1 HPRCRLSASR
11 SSAKNHAAAVTL
23 LDRYIFKSVFFT
35 CAAAVG
41 LFAFIVLV
49 PNIARDLLAYVLAGQ
64 LSAAAFVKLMLLL
77 VPLAIT
83 YALPMG
89 LLTGVLL
96 TLGRLS
102 ADHEITAMRAAGL
115 SLPRL
120 TVPILFLAVFG
131 AAIGLYFNFD
141 SMPRARV
148 EYHRELAQ
156 AVKVNSLSFIEEK
169 TFIRKFPGL
178 VIYVNEKD
186 GTELKDV
193 WGWELDDH
201 KRVKRIVHAG
211 NGHLEYD
218 DNTNTIILSLF
229 HVQMESRDEKNPENF
244 TDTPVMIATE
254 RLEPLRLSLERFFKP
269 GSVHVKP
276 DWMTFS
282 ELRAERV
289 RLAQRVPPPGQAK
302 DYAREN
308 MKLELVYQDKFNTAL
323 AVFSLALIGI
333 PLGIKVSRRETSA
346 NFGVALLLTLTY
358 YLLTV
363 AVKSLDR
370 HPEYRPDLLI
380 WVPNLL
386 LIGLGL
392 WLFSRIDRKK

>member
-1 HPRCRLSASR
+1 
-11 SSAKNHAAAVTL
+11 VTL
-23 LDRYIFKSVFFT
+23 LDRYIFRSVLFT
-35 CAAAVG
+35 CLAAVG

-64 LSAAAFVKLMLLL
+64 LSTAAFGRLMLLL

-120 TVPILFLAVFG
+120 TVPVLFLAVIG
-131 AAIGLYFNFD
+131 AGVGLYFNFD

-148 EYHRELAQ
+148 EYHRELAD
-156 AVKVNSLSFIEEK
+156 AVRTNSLSFIEEK
-169 TFIRKFPGL
+169 TFIRTFPGY
-178 VIYVNEKD
+178 VVYVNEKA
-186 GTELKDV
+186 GAELKDF
-193 WGWELDDH
+193 WLWELDDQ
-201 KRVKRIVHAG
+201 KRVARLVRAAA
-211 NGHLEYD
+211 GHLEYD
-218 DNTNTIILSLF
+218 GAENALILTLT
-229 HVQMESRDEKNPENF
+229 HAQVETRNDKNPENF
-244 TDTPVMIATE
+244 ADTSPIVSFEKSEPV
-254 RLEPLRLSLERFFKP
+254 RLSLNRFFKP
-269 GSVHVKP
+269 GSVRVKP

-282 ELRAERV
+282 QLRTERV
-289 RLAQRVPPPGQAK
+289 RLAARVVPPGQAK
-302 DYAREN
+302 DYAREA

-323 AVFSLALIGI
+323 AVFSLALIGV
-333 PLGIKVSRRETSA
+333 PLGLKVSRRETSA
-346 NFGVALLLTLTY
+346 NFGVALLLTLGY

-363 AVKSLDR
+363 AVKALDR

-386 LIGLGL
+386 IIGIGV
-392 WLFSRIDRKK
+392 WLFTRIEKK

>member
-1 HPRCRLSASR
+1 
-11 SSAKNHAAAVTL
+11 VTL
-23 LDRYIFKSVFFT
+23 LDRYIFKSVLFT

-64 LSAAAFVKLMLLL
+64 LSTAAFGRLMLLL

-102 ADHEITAMRAAGL
+102 ADHEITAMRAAGIG
-115 SLPRL
+115 LPRL
-120 TVPILFLAVFG
+120 TIPVIALG
-131 AAIGLYFNFD
+131 AIGAGLGLYFNFD

-148 EYHRELAQ
+148 EYHRELAE
-156 AVKVNSLSFIEEK
+156 AVRVNSLSFIEEK
-169 TFIRKFPGL
+169 TFIRKFPGY
-178 VIYVNEKD
+178 VVYVNEKS
-186 GTELKDV
+186 GTELRDF
-193 WGWELDDH
+193 WFWELDDQ
-201 KRVKRIVHAG
+201 KRVTRLIRAEA
-211 NGHLEYD
+211 GHLDYD
-218 DNTNTIILSLF
+218 DTTNTLILSLT
-229 HVQMESRDEKNPENF
+229 HAQVETRHEKNPENF
-244 TDTPVMIATE
+244 ADTSPIVSFE
-254 RLEPLRLSLERFFKP
+254 RSEPLRLSLDRFFKP
-269 GSVHVKP
+269 GSVRVKP

-282 ELRAERV
+282 QLRQERV
-289 RLAQRVPPPGQAK
+289 RLAARVAPPGQAK
-302 DYAREN
+302 DYAREA

-323 AVFSLALIGI
+323 AVFSLALIGV

-346 NFGVALLLTLTY
+346 NFGVALLLTLGY

-363 AVKSLDR
+363 SVKTLDR

-386 LIGLGL
+386 IIGLGV
-392 WLFSRIDRKK
+392 WLFTRIEKK

>member
-1 HPRCRLSASR
+1 MRVVSGRFVCEETCT
-11 SSAKNHAAAVTL
+11 AVTL
-23 LDRYIFKSVFFT
+23 LDRYIFKSVLFT

-49 PNIARDLLAYVLAGQ
+49 PNIARDLLTYVLAGQ
-64 LSAAAFVKLMLLL
+64 LSAAAFGKLMLLL

-115 SLPRL
+115 SVPRL
-120 TVPILFLAVFG
+120 TVPVVLLAVIG
-131 AAIGLYFNFD
+131 AALGLYFNFD

-148 EYHRELAQ
+148 EYHRELAE
-156 AVKVNSLSFIEEK
+156 AVRTNSLSFLEEK
-169 TFIRKFPGL
+169 TFLHNFPGY
-178 VIYVNEKD
+178 VVYVNEKA
-186 GTELKDV
+186 GSELKDF
-193 WGWELDDH
+193 WLWELDDQ
-201 KRVKRIVHAG
+201 KRVRRLVRAQS
-211 NGHLEYD
+211 GHLEYD
-218 DNTNTIILSLF
+218 ETDNTLILTLL
-229 HVQMESRDEKNPENF
+229 HAQVETRDDKHPENF
-244 TDTPVMIATE
+244 ADPSPIVSFE
-254 RLEPLRLSLERFFKP
+254 RSEPIRLSLNRFIKP
-269 GSVHVKP
+269 GGVRVKP

-282 ELRAERV
+282 QLRAERV
-289 RLAQRVPPPGQAK
+289 RLAARVPPPGQAK
-302 DYAREN
+302 EYAREG

-323 AVFSLALIGI
+323 AVFSLALIGV

-346 NFGVALLLTLTY
+346 NFGVALLLTLGY

-363 AVKSLDR
+363 AVKALDR
-370 HPEYRPDLLI
+370 HPEYRPDILI

-386 LIGLGL
+386 ILGIGA
-392 WLFSRIDRKK
+392 WLFTRLEKK

>member
-1 HPRCRLSASR
+1 M
-11 SSAKNHAAAVTL
+11 TL
-23 LDRYIFKSVFFT
+23 LDRYIFKSVLFT

-64 LSAAAFVKLMLLL
+64 LSAMVFGKLMFLL

-115 SLPRL
+115 GLPRL
-120 TVPILFLAVFG
+120 TVPVLLLGAFG
-131 AAIGLYFNFD
+131 AGLGLYFNFD

-148 EYHRELAQ
+148 EYHRELAE
-156 AVKVNSLSFIEEK
+156 AVRANSLSFIEEK
-169 TFIRKFPGL
+169 TFIRKFPGYI
-178 VIYVNEKD
+178 VYVNEKS
-186 GTELKDV
+186 GAELKDF
-193 WGWELDDH
+193 WLWELDDQ
-201 KRVKRIVHAG
+201 KRVTRLVRAAS
-211 NGHLEYD
+211 GHLEYD
-218 DNTNTIILSLF
+218 NDDNTLVLTLT
-229 HVQMESRDEKNPENF
+229 HAQVETRDAKNPESF
-244 TDTPVMIATE
+244 ADTSPIISFEKSEPV
-254 RLEPLRLSLERFFKP
+254 RLSLERFFKP
-269 GSVHVKP
+269 GSVRVKP

-282 ELRAERV
+282 QLRAERA
-289 RLAQRVPPPGQAK
+289 RLAARVPPPGEAK
-302 DYAREN
+302 EFARDR
-308 MKLELVYQDKFNTAL
+308 MKVELVYQDKFNTAL

-346 NFGVALLLTLTY
+346 NFGVALLLTLGY

-363 AVKSLDR
+363 AVKALDR
-370 HPEYRPDLLI
+370 HPEYRPDILL
-380 WVPNLL
+380 WVPNLMI
-386 LIGLGL
+386 IGLGM
-392 WLFSRIDRKK
+392 WLFTRIEKK

>member
-1 HPRCRLSASR
+1 
-11 SSAKNHAAAVTL
+11 VTL
-23 LDRYIFKSVFFT
+23 LDRYIFKSVLFT

-64 LSAAAFVKLMLLL
+64 LSAVVFGKLMLLL

-102 ADHEITAMRAAGL
+102 ADHEITAMRAAGV
-115 SLPRL
+115 SAPRL
-120 TVPILFLAVFG
+120 TRPVLLLGVCG
-131 AAIGLYFNFD
+131 AALGLYFNFD

-148 EYHRELAQ
+148 EYHRELAE
-156 AVKVNSLSFIEEK
+156 AVRTNSLNFIEEK
-169 TFIRKFPGL
+169 TFIRKFPGY
-178 VIYVNEKD
+178 VFYVNEKD
-186 GTELKDV
+186 GAELKDF
-193 WGWELDDH
+193 WGWELDDQ
-201 KRVKRIVHAG
+201 KRVRRLVRAES
-211 NGHLEYD
+211 GHLEYD
-218 DNTNTIILSLF
+218 EADNTIILTLY
-229 HVQMESRDEKNPENF
+229 HVQVEARDEKNPENF
-244 TDTPVMIATE
+244 ADSSPMILAE
-254 RLEPLRLSLERFFKP
+254 KFEPIRLSLERFFKP

-282 ELRAERV
+282 QLRAERV
-289 RLAQRVPPPGQAK
+289 RLAARIPPPGEAK
-302 DYAREN
+302 EYARDR

-323 AVFSLALIGI
+323 AVFSLALIGV

-346 NFGVALLLTLTY
+346 NFGVALLLTLGY

-363 AVKSLDR
+363 AVKALDR

-386 LIGLGL
+386 ILGLGL
-392 WLFSRIDRKK
+392 WLFSRIEKK

>member
-1 HPRCRLSASR
+1 M
-11 SSAKNHAAAVTL
+11 TL
-23 LDRYIFKSVFFT
+23 LDRYIFRSVLYT

-64 LSAAAFVKLMLLL
+64 LSTAAFGRLMLLL

-102 ADHEITAMRAAGL
+102 ADHEITARRAAGL

-120 TVPILFLAVFG
+120 TVPVLFLAVIG
-131 AAIGLYFNFD
+131 SGVGLYFNFD

-148 EYHRELAQ
+148 EYHRELAD
-156 AVKVNSLSFIEEK
+156 AVRANSLSFIEEK
-169 TFIRKFPGL
+169 TFIRTFPGY
-178 VIYVNEKD
+178 VVYVNEKA
-186 GTELKDV
+186 GAELKDF
-193 WGWELDDH
+193 WLWELDDQ
-201 KRVKRIVHAG
+201 KRVTRLVRAAS
-211 NGHLEYD
+211 GHLEYD
-218 DNTNTIILSLF
+218 DAENTLILTLT
-229 HVQMESRDEKNPENF
+229 HAQVETRNDKNPESF
-244 TDTPVMIATE
+244 ADTSPIVSFEKSEPV
-254 RLEPLRLSLERFFKP
+254 RLSLNRFFKP
-269 GSVHVKP
+269 GSVRVKP

-282 ELRAERV
+282 QLRTERV
-289 RLAQRVPPPGQAK
+289 RLAARVAPPGQAK
-302 DYAREN
+302 DYAREA

-323 AVFSLALIGI
+323 AVFSLALIGV

-346 NFGVALLLTLTY
+346 NFGVALLLTLGY

-363 AVKSLDR
+363 AVKALDR

-386 LIGLGL
+386 IIGIGV
-392 WLFSRIDRKK
+392 WLFTRIEKK

>member
-1 HPRCRLSASR
+1 M
-11 SSAKNHAAAVTL
+11 
-23 LDRYIFKSVFFT
+23 
-35 CAAAVG
+35 G

-49 PNIARDLLAYVLAGQ
+49 PNVARDLLAYVLAGQ
-64 LSAAAFVKLMLLL
+64 LSAVAFGRLMLLL

-120 TVPILFLAVFG
+120 TVPVLVLGAIG
-131 AAIGLYFNFD
+131 AAVGLYFNFD

-148 EYHRELAQ
+148 EYHRELAE
-156 AVKVNSLSFIEEK
+156 AVRTNSLSFIEEK
-169 TFIRKFPGL
+169 TFIRKFPGYVL
-178 VIYVNEKD
+178 YVNDKE
-186 GTELKDV
+186 GSELKDF
-193 WGWELDDH
+193 WGWKLDDE
-201 KRVKRIVHAG
+201 KRVTRIVHAAT
-211 NGHLEYD
+211 GHLDYD
-218 DNTNTIILSLF
+218 SSDNTLILSLT
-229 HVQMESRDEKNPENF
+229 HVQVEERDEKSPENF
-244 TDTPVMIATE
+244 ADSSRTAMTE
-254 RLEPLRLSLERFFKP
+254 RTEPIRLSLERFFKP
-269 GSVHVKP
+269 GSVRVKP

-282 ELRAERV
+282 QLRAERA
-289 RLAQRVPPPGQAK
+289 RLA
-302 DYAREN
+302 ARTPAPDQVKEFARDQ

-323 AVFSLALIGI
+323 AVFSLALIGV

-363 AVKSLDR
+363 AVKNLDR
-370 HPEYRPDLLI
+370 HPEYRPDLLL

-386 LIGLGL
+386 ILGLGA
-392 WLFSRIDRKK
+392 WLFTRIEKK

>member
-1 HPRCRLSASR
+1 M
-11 SSAKNHAAAVTL
+11 TL
-23 LDRYIFKSVFFT
+23 LDRYIFRSVLFT
-35 CAAAVG
+35 CLAAVG

-64 LSAAAFVKLMLLL
+64 LSTAAFGRLMLLL

-120 TVPILFLAVFG
+120 TVPVLFLAVIG
-131 AAIGLYFNFD
+131 AGVGLYFNFD

-148 EYHRELAQ
+148 EYHRELAD
-156 AVKVNSLSFIEEK
+156 AVRTNSLSFIEEK
-169 TFIRKFPGL
+169 TFIRTFPGY
-178 VIYVNEKD
+178 VVYVNEKA
-186 GTELKDV
+186 GAELKDF
-193 WGWELDDH
+193 WLWELDDQ
-201 KRVKRIVHAG
+201 KRVARLVRAAA
-211 NGHLEYD
+211 GHLEYD
-218 DNTNTIILSLF
+218 GAENALILTLT
-229 HVQMESRDEKNPENF
+229 HAQVETRNDKNPENF
-244 TDTPVMIATE
+244 ADTSPIVSFEKSEPV
-254 RLEPLRLSLERFFKP
+254 RLSLNRFFKP
-269 GSVHVKP
+269 GSVRVKP

-282 ELRAERV
+282 QLRTERV
-289 RLAQRVPPPGQAK
+289 RLAARVVPPGQAK
-302 DYAREN
+302 DYAREA

-323 AVFSLALIGI
+323 AVFSLALIGV
-333 PLGIKVSRRETSA
+333 PLGLKVSRRETSA
-346 NFGVALLLTLTY
+346 NFGVALLLTLGY

-363 AVKSLDR
+363 AVKALDR

-386 LIGLGL
+386 IIGIGV
-392 WLFSRIDRKK
+392 WLFTRIEKK

>member
-1 HPRCRLSASR
+1 
-11 SSAKNHAAAVTL
+11 VTL
-23 LDRYIFKSVFFT
+23 LDRYIFKSVLFT
-35 CAAAVG
+35 CLAAVG

-64 LSAAAFVKLMLLL
+64 LSTAAFGRLMLLL

-102 ADHEITAMRAAGL
+102 ADHEITAMRAAGIGL
-115 SLPRL
+115 ARL
-120 TVPILFLAVFG
+120 TTPVLVLG
-131 AAIGLYFNFD
+131 AIGALVGLYFNFD

-148 EYHRELAQ
+148 EYHRELAD
-156 AVKVNSLSFIEEK
+156 AVRVNSLSFIEEK
-169 TFIRKFPGL
+169 TFIRKFPGH
-178 VIYVNEKD
+178 VFYVGEKS
-186 GTELKDV
+186 GSELKDV
-193 WGWELDDH
+193 WGWDLDDQ
-201 KRVKRIVHAG
+201 KRVTRTVRAAT
-211 NGHLEYD
+211 GHLEYVPA
-218 DNTNTIILSLF
+218 DNSLLLTLS
-229 HVQMESRDEKNPENF
+229 HVQVETRDEKNPENF
-244 TDTPVMIATE
+244 ANSSPAFLVE
-254 RLEPLRLSLERFFKP
+254 SFEPFRLSLERFFKP

-282 ELRAERV
+282 ELRAERT
-289 RLAQRVPPPGQAK
+289 RLAARVPPPGEAR
-302 DYAREN
+302 DYAREA
-308 MKLELVYQDKFNTAL
+308 MKLELVYQDKFNIAL
-323 AVFSLALIGI
+323 AVFSLAFIGI

-346 NFGVALLLTLTY
+346 NFGVALLLTLGY

-363 AVKSLDR
+363 AVKALDR

-386 LIGLGL
+386 IIGIAV
-392 WLFSRIDRKK
+392 WLFTRIEKK

>member
-1 HPRCRLSASR
+1 M
-11 SSAKNHAAAVTL
+11 NL

-64 LSAAAFVKLMLLL
+64 LSAVAFGRLMLLL

-102 ADHEITAMRAAGL
+102 ADHEITAMRAAGI
-115 SLPRL
+115 SMPRL
-120 TVPILFLAVFG
+120 TVPVLVLGVFG
-131 AAIGLYFNFD
+131 AGLGLYFNFD

-148 EYHRELAQ
+148 EYHRELAE
-156 AVKVNSLSFIEEK
+156 AVRTNSLSFIEEK
-169 TFIRKFPGL
+169 TFIRKFPGYVL
-178 VIYVNEKD
+178 YVNEKE
-186 GTELKDV
+186 GSELKDF
-193 WGWELDDH
+193 WGWKLDDE
-201 KRVKRIVHAG
+201 KRVTRIVHAAS
-211 NGHLEYD
+211 GHLDYD
-218 DNTNTIILSLF
+218 SNDNTLILSLT
-229 HVQMESRDEKNPENF
+229 HVQVEERDEKSPENF
-244 TDTPVMIATE
+244 SEGSRTAMTE
-254 RLEPLRLSLERFFKP
+254 RTEPIRLSLERFFKP
-269 GSVHVKP
+269 GSVRVKP

-282 ELRAERV
+282 QLRAERV
-289 RLAQRVPPPGQAK
+289 RLAARTPPPGQAK
-302 DYAREN
+302 DYAREQ

-323 AVFSLALIGI
+323 AVFSLALVGV

-346 NFGVALLLTLTY
+346 NFGVALLLTLGY
-358 YLLTV
+358 YLLVV
-363 AVKSLDR
+363 AVKNLDR

-380 WVPNLL
+380 WMPNLL
-386 LIGLGL
+386 ILALGA
-392 WLFSRIDRKK
+392 WLFTRIDRKK

>member
-1 HPRCRLSASR
+1 M
-11 SSAKNHAAAVTL
+11 TL
-23 LDRYIFKSVFFT
+23 LDRYIFRSVLYT

-64 LSAAAFVKLMLLL
+64 LSTAAFGRLMLLL

-83 YALPMG
+83 YELPMG

-120 TVPILFLAVFG
+120 TVPVLFLAVIG
-131 AAIGLYFNFD
+131 SGVGLYFNFD

-148 EYHRELAQ
+148 EYHRELAD
-156 AVKVNSLSFIEEK
+156 AVRANSLSFIEEK
-169 TFIRKFPGL
+169 TFIRTFPGY
-178 VIYVNEKD
+178 VVYVNEKA
-186 GTELKDV
+186 GAELKDF
-193 WGWELDDH
+193 WLWELDDQ
-201 KRVKRIVHAG
+201 KRVTRLVRAAS
-211 NGHLEYD
+211 GHLEYD
-218 DNTNTIILSLF
+218 DAENTLILTLT
-229 HVQMESRDEKNPENF
+229 HAQVETRNDKNPESF
-244 TDTPVMIATE
+244 ADTSPIVSFEKSEPV
-254 RLEPLRLSLERFFKP
+254 RLSLNRFFKP
-269 GSVHVKP
+269 GSVRVKP

-282 ELRAERV
+282 QLRTERV
-289 RLAQRVPPPGQAK
+289 RLAARVAPPGQAK
-302 DYAREN
+302 DYAREA

-323 AVFSLALIGI
+323 AVFSLALIGV

-346 NFGVALLLTLTY
+346 NFGVALLLTLGY

-363 AVKSLDR
+363 AVKALDR

-386 LIGLGL
+386 IIGIGV
-392 WLFSRIDRKK
+392 WLFTRIEKK

>member
-1 HPRCRLSASR
+1 M
-11 SSAKNHAAAVTL
+11 TL
-23 LDRYIFKSVFFT
+23 LDRYIFKSVLFT

-64 LSAAAFVKLMLLL
+64 LSTAAFGRLMLLL

-120 TVPILFLAVFG
+120 TVPVLFLAVIG
-131 AAIGLYFNFD
+131 SGLGLYFNFD

-148 EYHRELAQ
+148 EYHRELAE
-156 AVKVNSLSFIEEK
+156 AVRVNSLSFIEEK
-169 TFIRKFPGL
+169 TFIRKFPGY
-178 VIYVNEKD
+178 VVYVNEKV
-186 GTELKDV
+186 GSELKDF
-193 WGWELDDH
+193 WLWELDDQ
-201 KRVKRIVHAG
+201 KRVTRLVRAES
-211 NGHLEYD
+211 GHLDYD
-218 DNTNTIILSLF
+218 DADNTLILTLS
-229 HVQMESRDEKNPENF
+229 HAQVESRNDKNPENF
-244 TDTPVMIATE
+244 ADTSPIVSFEKSEPV
-254 RLEPLRLSLERFFKP
+254 RLSLNRFFKP
-269 GSVHVKP
+269 GSVRVKP

-282 ELRAERV
+282 QLRTERV
-289 RLAQRVPPPGQAK
+289 RLAARVAPPGQAK
-302 DYAREN
+302 DYAREA

-323 AVFSLALIGI
+323 AVFSLALIGV

-346 NFGVALLLTLTY
+346 NFGVALLLTLGY

-363 AVKSLDR
+363 AVKALDR

-386 LIGLGL
+386 IIGIGA
-392 WLFSRIDRKK
+392 WLFTRIEKK

>member
-1 HPRCRLSASR
+1 M
-11 SSAKNHAAAVTL
+11 NL
-23 LDRYIFKSVFFT
+23 LDRYIFKSVLFT

-64 LSAAAFVKLMLLL
+64 LSAAAFGKLMLLL

-102 ADHEITAMRAAGL
+102 ADHEITAMRAAGV
-115 SLPRL
+115 SAPRL
-120 TVPILFLAVFG
+120 TRPVLLLGVCG
-131 AAIGLYFNFD
+131 AALGLYFNFD

-148 EYHRELAQ
+148 EYHRELAE
-156 AVKVNSLSFIEEK
+156 AVRTNSLNFIEEK
-169 TFIRKFPGL
+169 TFIRKFPGY
-178 VIYVNEKD
+178 VFYVNEKD
-186 GTELKDV
+186 GAELKDF
-193 WGWELDDH
+193 WGWELDDQ
-201 KRVKRIVHAG
+201 KRVRRLVRAAS
-211 NGHLEYD
+211 GHLEYD
-218 DNTNTIILSLF
+218 DATNTIILTLF
-229 HVQMESRDEKNPENF
+229 HVQVEARDEKNPENF
-244 TDTPVMIATE
+244 ADSSPMIVAE
-254 RLEPLRLSLERFFKP
+254 RFEPIRLSLERFFKP
-269 GSVHVKP
+269 GSVHVKQ

-282 ELRAERV
+282 QLRAERV
-289 RLAQRVPPPGQAK
+289 RLAARVPPPGEAK
-302 DYAREN
+302 EYARDR

-323 AVFSLALIGI
+323 AVFSLALIGV

-346 NFGVALLLTLTY
+346 NFGVALLLTLGY

-363 AVKSLDR
+363 AVKALDR

-386 LIGLGL
+386 ILGLGL
-392 WLFSRIDRKK
+392 WLFSRIEKK

>member
-1 HPRCRLSASR
+1 M
-11 SSAKNHAAAVTL
+11 TL
-23 LDRYIFKSVFFT
+23 LDRYIFRSVLFT
-35 CAAAVG
+35 CLAAVG

-64 LSAAAFVKLMLLL
+64 LSTAAFGRLMLLL

-120 TVPILFLAVFG
+120 TVPVLFLAVIG
-131 AAIGLYFNFD
+131 AGVGLYFNFD

-148 EYHRELAQ
+148 EYHRELAD
-156 AVKVNSLSFIEEK
+156 AVRTNSLSFIEEK
-169 TFIRKFPGL
+169 TFIRTFPGY
-178 VIYVNEKD
+178 VVYVNEKA
-186 GTELKDV
+186 GAELKDF
-193 WGWELDDH
+193 WLWELDDQ
-201 KRVKRIVHAG
+201 KRVARLVRAAA
-211 NGHLEYD
+211 GHLEYD
-218 DNTNTIILSLF
+218 GAENALILTLT
-229 HVQMESRDEKNPENF
+229 HAQVETRNDKNPENF
-244 TDTPVMIATE
+244 ADTSPIVSFEKSEPV
-254 RLEPLRLSLERFFKP
+254 RLSLNRFFKP
-269 GSVHVKP
+269 GSVRVKP

-282 ELRAERV
+282 QLRTERV
-289 RLAQRVPPPGQAK
+289 RLAARVVPPGQAK
-302 DYAREN
+302 DYAREA

-323 AVFSLALIGI
+323 AVFSLALIGV

-346 NFGVALLLTLTY
+346 NFGVALLLTLGY

-363 AVKSLDR
+363 AVKALDR

-386 LIGLGL
+386 IIGIGV
-392 WLFSRIDRKK
+392 WLFTRIEKK

>member
-1 HPRCRLSASR
+1 M
-11 SSAKNHAAAVTL
+11 NL
-23 LDRYIFKSVFFT
+23 LDRYIFKSVLFT
-35 CAAAVG
+35 CLAAVG

-89 LLTGVLL
+89 MLTGVLL

-120 TVPILFLAVFG
+120 TVPIIILAVIG
-131 AAIGLYFNFD
+131 SAVGLYFNFD

-156 AVKVNSLSFIEEK
+156 AVRINSLSFIEEK
-169 TFIRKFPGL
+169 TFIRKFPGYI
-178 VIYVNEKD
+178 IYVNEKN
-186 GTELKDV
+186 GAELKDF
-193 WGWELDDH
+193 WGWELDDQ
-201 KRVKRIVHAG
+201 KRVKRVVRAAT
-211 NGHLEYD
+211 GHLDYD
-218 DNTNTIILSLF
+218 DTTNTLILTLF
-229 HVQMESRDEKNPENF
+229 HVQIEARDEKNPENF
-244 TDTPVMIATE
+244 SDAAPMIMAE
-254 RLEPLRLSLERFFKP
+254 RFEPIRLSLERFFKP

-282 ELRAERV
+282 QLRAERV
-289 RLAQRVPPPGQAK
+289 RLAARVPPPGQDK

-333 PLGIKVSRRETSA
+333 PLGVKVSRRETSA
-346 NFGVALLLTLTY
+346 NFGVALLLTLAY

-363 AVKSLDR
+363 AVKALDR
-370 HPEYRPDLLI
+370 HPEYRHDILS

-386 LIGLGL
+386 IIGLGA
-392 WLFSRIDRKK
+392 WLFSKIDRKK

>member
-1 HPRCRLSASR
+1 
-11 SSAKNHAAAVTL
+11 VTL
-23 LDRYIFKSVFFT
+23 LDRYIFKSVLFT

-64 LSAAAFVKLMLLL
+64 LSTVVFGKLILLL

-83 YALPMG
+83 FALPMG

-115 SLPRL
+115 SVQRL
-120 TVPILFLAVFG
+120 TGPVLLLGIIG
-131 AAIGLYFNFD
+131 AALGLYFNFD

-148 EYHRELAQ
+148 EYHRELAE
-156 AVKVNSLSFIEEK
+156 AVRTNSLSFLEEK
-169 TFIRKFPGL
+169 TFVRKFPGY
-178 VIYVNEKD
+178 VVYVNEKD
-186 GTELKDV
+186 GSELKDF
-193 WGWELDDH
+193 WLWELDDQ
-201 KRVKRIVHAG
+201 KRVKRLVHAES
-211 NGHLEYD
+211 GHLEYD
-218 DNTNTIILSLF
+218 DSDNSLILTLA
-229 HVQMESRDEKNPENF
+229 HAQVETRDEKNPESF
-244 TDTPVMIATE
+244 ADAPPIVSFE
-254 RLEPLRLSLERFFKP
+254 RSEPARLSLNRFIKP
-269 GSVHVKP
+269 GSVHVKQ

-289 RLAQRVPPPGQAK
+289 RQAALIPPPGEAK
-302 DYAREN
+302 EYARDR

-323 AVFSLALIGI
+323 AVFSLALIGV

-346 NFGVALLLTLTY
+346 NFGVALLLTLGY

-363 AVKSLDR
+363 AVKALDR
-370 HPEYRPDLLI
+370 HPEYRPDILI

-386 LIGLGL
+386 IIGLGV
-392 WLFSRIDRKK
+392 WLFTRIEKK

>member
-1 HPRCRLSASR
+1 MLRVVSGSFVCEDIPGPL
-11 SSAKNHAAAVTL
+11 NL
-23 LDRYIFKSVFFT
+23 LDRYIFKSVLFT

-64 LSAAAFVKLMLLL
+64 LSAATFVKLMALL
-77 VPLAIT
+77 VPLAVT

-89 LLTGVLL
+89 MLTGVLL

-115 SLPRL
+115 SVGRL
-120 TVPILFLAVFG
+120 TIPIIVLAIFG
-131 AAIGLYFNFD
+131 SALGLYFNFD

-148 EYHRELAQ
+148 EYHRELAA
-156 AVKVNSLSFIEEK
+156 AVRVNSLSFVEEK
-169 TFIRKFPGL
+169 TFIRKFPGH
-178 VIYVNEKD
+178 VIYLNEKS
-186 GTELKDV
+186 GAELKDI
-193 WGWELDDH
+193 WCWDLDDQ
-201 KRVKRIVHAG
+201 KRVVRVAHADT
-211 NGHLEYD
+211 GHLEYD
-218 DNTNTIILSLF
+218 DSDNTLILSLF
-229 HVQMESRDEKNPENF
+229 KVKVEVRDEKTPENF
-244 TDTPVMIATE
+244 SRAPMTGKADE
-254 RLEPLRLSLERFFKP
+254 FEPIRLSLDRLFKP
-269 GSVHVKP
+269 GIVRVKP

-282 ELRAERV
+282 QLRAERA
-289 RLAQRVPPPGQAK
+289 RLGARVPPPGLAK

-323 AVFSLALIGI
+323 AVFSLALIGV

-346 NFGVALLLTLTY
+346 NFGVALLLTLAY

-363 AVKSLDR
+363 AVKALDR
-370 HPEYRPDLLI
+370 HPEYRPDILI

-386 LIGLGL
+386 IIGLGC
-392 WLFSRIDRKK
+392 WLFSRIERKK

>member
-1 HPRCRLSASR
+1 M
-11 SSAKNHAAAVTL
+11 TL
-23 LDRYIFKSVFFT
+23 LDRYIFRSVLFT
-35 CAAAVG
+35 CLAAVG

-64 LSAAAFVKLMLLL
+64 LSTAAFGRLMLLL

-120 TVPILFLAVFG
+120 TVPVLFLAVIG
-131 AAIGLYFNFD
+131 AGVGLYFNFE

-148 EYHRELAQ
+148 EYHRELAD
-156 AVKVNSLSFIEEK
+156 AVRANSLSFIEEK
-169 TFIRKFPGL
+169 TFIRTFPGY
-178 VIYVNEKD
+178 VVYVNEKA
-186 GTELKDV
+186 GAELKDF
-193 WGWELDDH
+193 WLWELDDQ
-201 KRVKRIVHAG
+201 KRVTRLVRAAA
-211 NGHLEYD
+211 GHLEYD
-218 DNTNTIILSLF
+218 DAENTLILTLA
-229 HVQMESRDEKNPENF
+229 HAQVETRNDKNPESF
-244 TDTPVMIATE
+244 ADTSPIVSFEKSEPV
-254 RLEPLRLSLERFFKP
+254 RLSLNRFFKP
-269 GSVHVKP
+269 GSVRVKP

-282 ELRAERV
+282 QLRTERV
-289 RLAQRVPPPGQAK
+289 RLAARVAPPGQAK
-302 DYAREN
+302 DYAREA

-323 AVFSLALIGI
+323 AVFSLALIGV

-346 NFGVALLLTLTY
+346 NFGVALLLTLGY

-363 AVKSLDR
+363 AVKALDR

-386 LIGLGL
+386 IIGIGV
-392 WLFSRIDRKK
+392 WLFSRIEKK

>member
-1 HPRCRLSASR
+1 M
-11 SSAKNHAAAVTL
+11 TL
-23 LDRYIFKSVFFT
+23 LDRYIFKSVLFT

-64 LSAAAFVKLMLLL
+64 LSTAAFGRLMLLL

-120 TVPILFLAVFG
+120 TVPVLLLAVIG
-131 AAIGLYFNFD
+131 SGIGLYFNFD

-148 EYHRELAQ
+148 EYHRELAD
-156 AVKVNSLSFIEEK
+156 AVRANSLSFIEEK
-169 TFIRKFPGL
+169 TFIRTFPGY
-178 VIYVNEKD
+178 VVYVNEKS
-186 GTELKDV
+186 GAELRDF
-193 WGWELDDH
+193 WLWELDDQ
-201 KRVKRIVHAG
+201 KRVTRLVRAAA
-211 NGHLEYD
+211 GHLEYD
-218 DNTNTIILSLF
+218 DAENTLILTLT
-229 HVQMESRDEKNPENF
+229 HAQVETRNDKNPESF
-244 TDTPVMIATE
+244 ADTSPIVSFE
-254 RLEPLRLSLERFFKP
+254 KSEPIRLSLNRFFKP
-269 GSVHVKP
+269 GSVRVKP

-282 ELRAERV
+282 QLRTERV
-289 RLAQRVPPPGQAK
+289 RLAARVPPPGQAK
-302 DYAREN
+302 DYARES

-323 AVFSLALIGI
+323 AVFSLALIGV

-346 NFGVALLLTLTY
+346 NFGVALLLTLGY

-363 AVKSLDR
+363 AVKALDR

-380 WVPNLL
+380 WAPNLL
-386 LIGLGL
+386 IIGIGV
-392 WLFSRIDRKK
+392 WLFTRIEKK

>member
-1 HPRCRLSASR
+1 
-11 SSAKNHAAAVTL
+11 VTL
-23 LDRYIFKSVFFT
+23 LDRYIFRSVLFT
-35 CAAAVG
+35 CLAAVG

-64 LSAAAFVKLMLLL
+64 LSTAAFGRLMLLL

-120 TVPILFLAVFG
+120 TVPVLFLAVIG
-131 AAIGLYFNFD
+131 AGVGLYFNFD

-148 EYHRELAQ
+148 EYHRELAD
-156 AVKVNSLSFIEEK
+156 AVRTNSLSFIEEK
-169 TFIRKFPGL
+169 TFIRTFPGY
-178 VIYVNEKD
+178 VVYVNEKA
-186 GTELKDV
+186 GAELKDF
-193 WGWELDDH
+193 WLWELDDQ
-201 KRVKRIVHAG
+201 KRVARLVRAAA
-211 NGHLEYD
+211 GHLEYD
-218 DNTNTIILSLF
+218 GAENALILTLT
-229 HVQMESRDEKNPENF
+229 HAQVETRNDKNPENF
-244 TDTPVMIATE
+244 ADTSPIVSFEKSEPV
-254 RLEPLRLSLERFFKP
+254 RLSLNRFFKP
-269 GSVHVKP
+269 GSVRVKP

-282 ELRAERV
+282 QLRTERV
-289 RLAQRVPPPGQAK
+289 RLAARVVPPGQAK
-302 DYAREN
+302 DYAREA

-323 AVFSLALIGI
+323 AVFSLALIGV

-346 NFGVALLLTLTY
+346 NFGVALLLTLGY

-363 AVKSLDR
+363 AVKALDR

-386 LIGLGL
+386 IIGIGV
-392 WLFSRIDRKK
+392 WLFTRIEKK